1 MGGWNQDALRAVS
14 AIRTALKTLSPE
26 EAKAL
31 DEAVA
36 AVEND
41 GNPKYSKAQRA
52 RAHEAIARVERLLG
66 AKSRAEVDRMKSAFD
81 LTLGPET

>member
-1 MGGWNQDALRAVS
+1 MAGWNQDALRAV
-14 AIRTALKTLSPE
+14 AAVRTTLKQISPE

-36 AVEND
+36 AIENE
-41 GNPKYSKAQRA
+41 GKPKYTKVERA
-52 RAHEAIARVERLLG
+52 RAHEAIARVERLIG
-66 AKSRAEVDRMKSAFD
+66 PKARHDVDRLKSAFD